1 MHISEIEI
9 CIRIKQHNNHFVC
22 KCLRLTT
29 IDGYR
34 VMGANQSTTENPQP
48 LNTTTSHEKLGTI
61 DPEKLAAAKKKT
73 GDDSEAPTKF
83 EKVEAKMQPATN
95 KKRRRRPRRKST
107 GGLATPSK
115 DQTVSRDETKSVDET
130 TDSKEQLATKVA
142 ANMPIKGATEPN
154 NSKENM
160 KSIIVAK
167 KPLKSN
173 GQEEVPTKSWY
184 DWAFG
189 K

>member
-1 MHISEIEI
+1 
-9 CIRIKQHNNHFVC
+9 
-22 KCLRLTT
+22 
-29 IDGYR
+29 
-34 VMGANQSTTENPQP
+34 MGANQSTTETPQP
-48 LNTTTSHEKLGTI
+48 LNTTTSREKLGTI

-95 KKRRRRPRRKST
+95 KKRRRRSRRKST
-107 GGLATPSK
+107 GGLSTPSK

-130 TDSKEQLATKVA
+130 TDPKEQLATKPPQVA
-142 ANMPIKGATEPN
+142 VNVPIKVPVEPN
-154 NSKENM
+154 NLKENS
-160 KSIIVAK
+160 KPTIVAEK
-167 KPLKSN
+167 LPKSN
-173 GQEEVPTKSWY
+173 SQEEVPTKSWY